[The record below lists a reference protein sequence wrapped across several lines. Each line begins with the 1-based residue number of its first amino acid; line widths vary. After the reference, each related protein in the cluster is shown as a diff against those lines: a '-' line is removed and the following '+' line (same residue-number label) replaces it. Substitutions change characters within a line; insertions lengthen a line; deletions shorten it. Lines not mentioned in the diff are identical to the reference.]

1 MVIPDLASQPGLQQL
16 EELRAQ
22 TRVLAQVLE
31 VAADRPEEPWAFSCS
46 RSRPRRSVGL
56 IFRSWHAPNRV
67 AGHDRDLVV
76 EVGLQRVT
84 ATRTILGVAGV
95 GLTVRGSD
103 RAGVHQIHHTYGDL
117 LGSLKRE
124 RDEAMTVTQE
134 RSGWCPISS
143 RPRAR

>member
-1 MVIPDLASQPGLQQL
+1 
-16 EELRAQ
+16 
-22 TRVLAQVLE
+22 
-31 VAADRPEEPWAFSCS
+31 
-46 RSRPRRSVGL
+46 
-56 IFRSWHAPNRV
+56 
-67 AGHDRDLVV
+67 
-76 EVGLQRVT
+76 VT

-134 RSGWCPISS
+134 TVRLMPDLFAAASK
-143 RPRAR
+143 